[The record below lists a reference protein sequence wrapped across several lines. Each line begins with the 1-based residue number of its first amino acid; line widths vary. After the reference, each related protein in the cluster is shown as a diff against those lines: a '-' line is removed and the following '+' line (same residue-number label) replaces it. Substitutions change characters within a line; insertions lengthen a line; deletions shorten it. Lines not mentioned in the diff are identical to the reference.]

1 MAKLSLAAGSE
12 FKNISAFHSQQCAE
26 KAIKGFLTFHKVRFS
41 KTHDLIQLATEVA
54 VVDVKLSKLIIKTK
68 GLTDYAV
75 VFRYPSIEK
84 RPLSLNKAKTAIKQ
98 SQAIYDECFKKV
110 FGT

>member
-41 KTHDLIQLATEVA
+41 KTHDLIQLAAEVA
-54 VVDVKLSKLIIKTK
+54 VIDVKLSKHIIKTK

-84 RPLSLNKAKTAIKQ
+84 KPLSLNKVKTAIKQ